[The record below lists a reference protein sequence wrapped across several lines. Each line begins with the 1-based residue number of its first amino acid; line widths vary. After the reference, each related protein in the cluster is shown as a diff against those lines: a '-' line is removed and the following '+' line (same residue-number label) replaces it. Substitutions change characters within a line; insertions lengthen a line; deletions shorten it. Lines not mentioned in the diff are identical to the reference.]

1 MLDKNLFIKDYDST
15 VAKVKRKVGN
25 NQEISVY
32 LFEIGSLIRSRK
44 EIQTLLE
51 KLRSEMNVRS
61 KEFGQKAK
69 TLSSEEKAAEQE
81 SLASLKYKIQS
92 LEASLLPLQEKEEE
106 LLLHIPNIP
115 SDSTPDGDGD
125 SDNPVVRSWG
135 DHLAVKKTLTH
146 DQIGDASK
154 TLSGEDGAKLSG
166 SRFIVMRGEAAKLDR
181 KLTNFFLD
189 WHTERGYSEVSVP
202 YIVTRTTMTGTG
214 QLPKFEEDLFKLSS
228 KIAGEDAFLI
238 PTAEV
243 PVTNLYRDVILSEDS
258 LPIRHVAFTPCFRAE
273 AGSAGRDVKGLIRLH
288 QFHKVELVSFC
299 NPSNS
304 LSELEKITADAESV
318 LQALGLPYR
327 VIERCTADLGFGG
340 YKGYDIEVWMAG
352 QGAYREI
359 SSATLFW
366 DFQARRANLKYK
378 NSSGKNEFLH
388 TLNASG
394 LAVGRCVAAIMEL
407 YQTEDGNFEFPDI
420 LKTRNDSSI

>member
-1 MLDKNLFIKDYDST
+1 MLDKNLFVKDYDAT
-15 VAKVKRKVGN
+15 VAKVKRKTGN
-25 NQEISVY
+25 NQEILVY
-32 LFEIGSLIRSRK
+32 LYEIGDLVRSRK
-44 EIQTLLE
+44 EVQSLLD
-51 KLRSEMNVRS
+51 KFRSEMNIRS

-69 TLSSEEKAAEQE
+69 SLSPEDRKLEQE
-81 SLASLKYKIQS
+81 SLASLKYKIQN
-92 LEASLLPLQEKEEE
+92 LEASLIPIQEKEEE

-125 SDNPVVRSWG
+125 SDNPVIRSWG
-135 DHLAVKKTLTH
+135 DHLAVKKPLSH
-146 DQIGDASK
+146 DQIGEK
-154 TLSGEDGAKLSG
+154 TGTLSGEDGAKLSG
-166 SRFIVMRGEAAKLDR
+166 SRFMVMKGDAAKLDR
-181 KLTNFFLD
+181 RLTNFFLD
-189 WHTERGYSEVSVP
+189 WHTSRGYTEVSVP

-214 QLPKFEEDLFKLSS
+214 QLPKFEEDLFKLTT
-228 KIAGEDAFLI
+228 KMAGEDAFLI

-243 PVTNLYRDVILSEDS
+243 PVTNLYRDVILAEDS
-258 LPIRHVAFTPCFRAE
+258 LPIRHAAFTPCFRAE

-299 NPSNS
+299 KPEDS
-304 LSELEKITADAESV
+304 LAELEKITADAESV

-327 VIERCTADLGFGG
+327 VIQRCTADLGFGG

-378 NSSGKNEFLH
+378 TSSGKNELLH

-394 LAVGRCVAAIMEL
+394 LAVGRCLAAIMEL
-407 YQTEDGNFEFPDI
+407 YQTEAGGFNIPEI
-420 LKTRNDSSI
+420 LRDSW

>member
-1 MLDKNLFIKDYDST
+1 MLDKNLFVKDYDAT
-15 VAKVKRKVGN
+15 VAKVKRKTGN
-25 NQEISVY
+25 NQEILVY
-32 LFEIGSLIRSRK
+32 LYEIGDLVRSRK
-44 EIQTLLE
+44 EVQSLLD
-51 KLRSEMNVRS
+51 KFRSEMNIRS

-69 TLSSEEKAAEQE
+69 SLSPEDRKSEQE
-81 SLASLKYKIQS
+81 SLASLKYKIQN
-92 LEASLLPLQEKEEE
+92 LEASLIPIQEKEEE

-125 SDNPVVRSWG
+125 SDNPVIRSWG
-135 DHLAVKKTLTH
+135 DHLAVKKPLSH
-146 DQIGDASK
+146 DQIGEK
-154 TLSGEDGAKLSG
+154 TGTLSGEDGAKLSG
-166 SRFIVMRGEAAKLDR
+166 SRFMVMKGDAAKLDR
-181 KLTNFFLD
+181 RLTNFFLD
-189 WHTERGYSEVSVP
+189 WHTSRGYTEVSVP

-214 QLPKFEEDLFKLSS
+214 QLPKFEEDLFKLTT
-228 KIAGEDAFLI
+228 KMAGEDAFLI

-243 PVTNLYRDVILSEDS
+243 PVTNLYRDVILAEDS
-258 LPIRHVAFTPCFRAE
+258 LPIRHAAFTPCFRAE

-299 NPSNS
+299 KPEDS
-304 LSELEKITADAESV
+304 LAELEKITADAESV

-327 VIERCTADLGFGG
+327 VIQRCTADLGFGG

-378 NSSGKNEFLH
+378 TASGKNELLH

-394 LAVGRCVAAIMEL
+394 LAVGRCLAAIMEL
-407 YQTEDGNFEFPDI
+407 YQTEAGGFNIPDI
-420 LKTRNDSSI
+420 LRDSW

>member
-1 MLDKNLFIKDYDST
+1 MLDKNLFIKDFDNT
-15 VAKVKRKVGN
+15 VSKIKRKVGN
-25 NQEISVY
+25 NEEIATY
-32 LFEIGSLIRSRK
+32 LAEIGTLIKVRRDT
-44 EIQTLLE
+44 QTALE
-51 KLRSEMNVRS
+51 RLRAEMNLKS
-61 KEFGQKAK
+61 KDFGLKVK
-69 TLSSEEKAAEQE
+69 GLSPEDRASEQ
-81 SLASLKYKIQS
+81 SLLSDLKFKIQN

-115 SDSTPDGDGD
+115 SDSTPDGSSD
-125 SDNPVVRSWG
+125 SDNPVIRTWG
-135 DHLAVKKTLTH
+135 DEYAIKKPFTH
-146 DQIGDASK
+146 DQIGEK
-154 TLSGEDGAKLSG
+154 MGLLSGEDGAKLSG
-166 SRFIVMRGEAAKLDR
+166 SRFVVMRGNIAKLDR
-181 KLTNFFLD
+181 RLTNFFLD
-189 WHTERGYSEVSVP
+189 RHTRKGYEEVSVP

-214 QLPKFEEDLFKLSS
+214 QLPKFEEDLFKVTAKLG
-228 KIAGEDAFLI
+228 GEDGFLI

-243 PVTNLYRDVILSEDS
+243 PVTNLYRDVILSEES

-273 AGSAGRDVKGLIRLH
+273 AGSAGRDIKGLIRLH

-299 NPSNS
+299 NPESS
-304 LSELEKITADAESV
+304 LEELEKITADAESI
-318 LQALGLPYR
+318 LQALSLPYR

-378 NSSGKNEFLH
+378 TASGKNEYLH

-394 LAVGRCVAAIMEL
+394 LAVGRTVAAIMEY
-407 YQTEDGNFEFPDI
+407 YQKEDGTF
-420 LKTRNDSSI
+420 SIPSRLAADW

>member
-1 MLDKNLFIKDYDST
+1 MLDKNLFIKDYDSV
-15 VAKVKRKVGN
+15 VAKIKRKSGKN
-25 NQEISVY
+25 EEIFTY
-32 LFEIGSLIRSRK
+32 LCEIGSLIRTRK
-44 EIQTLLE
+44 ETQSLLD
-51 KLRSEMNVRS
+51 KFRGEMNIRS

-69 TLSSEEKAAEQE
+69 SLTKEEREVEQSSLVE
-81 SLASLKYKIQS
+81 LKQKIQN

-115 SDSTPDGDGD
+115 SDSTPDGEGD

-146 DQIGDASK
+146 DQIGENTG

-166 SRFIVMRGEAAKLDR
+166 SRFMVMKGDIAKLDR
-181 KLTNFFLD
+181 RLTNFFLD
-189 WHTERGYSEVSVP
+189 WHTSRGYTEVAVP

-214 QLPKFEEDLFKLSS
+214 QLPKFEEDLFKVTAKLG
-228 KIAGEDAFLI
+228 GEDGFLI

-258 LPIRHVAFTPCFRAE
+258 LPIRHAAFTPCFRAE
-273 AGSAGRDVKGLIRLH
+273 AGSAGRDIKGLIRLH

-299 NPSNS
+299 KPEES
-304 LSELEKITADAESV
+304 LLELEKITADAESV

-378 NSSGKNEFLH
+378 AASGKNEFLH

-407 YQTEDGNFEFPDI
+407 YQNEDGVFDI
-420 LKTRNDSSI
+420 PSILRGSW